1 MIMILS
7 ACFLSAK
14 SRVFEHLLSL
24 FKTISNSGNSFC
36 YLQSPL
42 NCAAWLI
49 KQHHCNAW
57 PENQPWTLKYKLK
70 TDLTHVL
77 SVISHSCNLCGY
89 STTSA
94 SKLKRHMLWFTEA
107 NPAWLW
113 DFLKHEIE
121 KGLRAVQFTLERSL
135 LFANSATSPA
145 HQLGASRYTC
155 SYTREGNPMLAH
167 NAASHVHKLMTS
179 KNTCSP
185 IQERS
190 LLFTQPFGCSQCN
203 NTHTTPQNLKMHN
216 AHPFIQEK
224 GISDVSSAT
233 ILAIVLV
240 ISRITSPRTLEKN
253 SLPVSN
259 ATTLAVTQ
267 IVWCATCFHTLA
279 RNLLPESTAPR
290 HLQTFKSFE
299 EAYGKAW
306 CCVTSP
312 MSLVRIKFYFRHIK
326 YLE

>member
-1 MIMILS
+1 MEIEIQTEDRPYSCPQCDLSFKMTKDLKMHMI
-7 ACFLSAK
+7 
-14 SRVFEHLLSL
+14 
-24 FKTISNSGNSFC
+24 
-36 YLQSPL
+36 
-42 NCAAWLI
+42 
-49 KQHHCNAW
+49 QHGG
-57 PENQPWTLKYKLK
+57 KK
-70 TDLTHVL
+70 
-77 SVISHSCNLCGY
+77 SHSCNLCGY

-94 SKLKRHMLWFTEA
+94 SKLKRHRLWFTEA

-113 DFLKHEIE
+113 DFLRYEIE
-121 KGLRAVQFTLERSL
+121 KGLRVGQFTLERSL

-145 HQLGASRYTC
+145 HRLGASRYTC
-155 SYTREGNPMLAH
+155 SYTREGNPVLAH
-167 NAASHVHKLMTS
+167 NAATHEHKLMTS
-179 KNTCSP
+179 KNVCSP

-203 NTHTTPQNLKMHN
+203 NTFTTPQNLKMHN
-216 AHPFIQEK
+216 AHPFVQEK

-267 IVWCATCFHTLA
+267 IVWSVTCFHTLA
-279 RNLLPESTAPR
+279 RNILPENTAPR
-290 HLQTFKSFE
+290 HLQTFKSFD

-306 CCVTSP
+306 CQNK
-312 MSLVRIKFYFRHIK
+312 RIKSK
-326 YLE
+326 